1 MSISNKLRIGKTP
14 ITASVRIAGSKS
26 ESNRILILQ
35 KQFSNIKIQNLSD
48 SVDSQVLQE
57 ALSSESSTIN
67 IGHAGTAMRFLTAY
81 FSTQEGQEVILSG
94 SSRMHE
100 RPIKALV
107 DALLSLGADIS
118 YLENEGYPP
127 LKIKG
132 KKISQD
138 SVQIDGSMSSQYVSA
153 LMLVAPSLQHGLNLS
168 FKGEIT
174 SRPYIEMT
182 LQILQSIGVSCSF
195 HEDIIQVKPLDK
207 IEDTEFRVESDWSSA
222 SYLYS
227 FFALSTMEELR
238 LTQYKKDSL
247 QGDSAL
253 IKLFES
259 FGVESQWQGGD
270 LVLRKTNTMAT
281 SITWDCS
288 NFPDLA
294 QTLMVTAFG
303 LKIPMELSGLHTLKI
318 KETDRILALQTEL
331 QKLGAEI
338 AVTDASMSLTKREE
352 PIKEHISIATYQD
365 HRMAMAFASLSNL
378 VPIEIENP
386 EVVEKSFINFWEIFK
401 ELGVEF

>member
-127 LKIKG
+127 LKIIG

-195 HEDIIQVKPLDK
+195 REDIIQVKALDK

-227 FFALSTMEELR
+227 FFALSPMEELR

-259 FGVESQWQGGD
+259 FGVESQWQGED

-338 AVTDASMSLTKREE
+338 AVTDASMSLAKRQE
-352 PIKEHISIATYQD
+352 PIKEYISIATYQD

-378 VPIEIENP
+378 VPIEIKNP
-386 EVVEKSFINFWEIFK
+386 EVVEKSFINFWEVFK